1 MLAAPDG
8 NARRRRFVVIGPGRT
23 DLRSQEPTMRMKNQ
37 AHTQARTPPL
47 AALRLAALVL
57 AAATL
62 GAALPAAAAE
72 VAPGTEE
79 LHYRWNLGR
88 LLGRMAGVFLPS
100 EGDGVMTLKPA
111 NGNLV
116 TELVITSEHSREG
129 EFWRYGSQIDPRSGY
144 AEKAWSSYR
153 WRGEAKSK
161 RDDLGGGS
169 VTDIV
174 SGIYAIRRDPPAA
187 TRHMEI
193 WSDGKIYPVMVIPKG
208 EATRKIDGK
217 AVATRHYTVR
227 GYKTPDGRFWKGAL
241 ELWLAKDAA
250 ATPVEIH
257 ITRDLAALQLR
268 LQTLP

>member
-1 MLAAPDG
+1 MRKNDHIGTRLFA
-8 NARRRRFVVIGPGRT
+8 VV
-23 DLRSQEPTMRMKNQ
+23 L
-37 AHTQARTPPL
+37 
-47 AALRLAALVL
+47 L

-62 GAALPAAAAE
+62 AATLPTAAAE
-72 VAPGTEE
+72 VAQGAEE

-88 LLGRMAGVFLPS
+88 LLGRVAGIFLPS
-100 EGDGVMTLKPA
+100 EGDGVMTLKRA
-111 NGNLV
+111 NGAFV
-116 TELVITSEHSREG
+116 TELLITSEHSREG
-129 EFWRYGSQIDPRSGY
+129 EFWRYGSQIDAQSGY

-161 RDDLGGGS
+161 REELNGAS

-174 SGIYAIRRDPPAA
+174 SGIYAIRRDPPRA

-193 WSDGKIYPVMVIPKG
+193 WSDGKIYPVVVIPKG

-227 GYKTPDGRFWKGAL
+227 GYKTSDGRYWKGAL